1 MSAKPPRS
9 PSSRTHRAVRPSAW
23 STSPLHGADDSDT
36 APQPEARPAAT
47 SDGDARQDRRKRN
60 RRAMPSWD
68 EIVFGTR
75 PDDDTV

>member
-1 MSAKPPRS
+1 VVDLPVS
-9 PSSRTHRAVRPSAW
+9 PV
-23 STSPLHGADDSDT
+23 DDSDT
-36 APQPEARPAAT
+36 APQPEARPSAAT
-47 SDGDARQDRRKRN
+47 DADARSDRRKRT